1 MEDNR
6 LILVAPGATMSN
18 DKKLSRSESR
28 KPAKLDRIFKTAWF
42 AKEARKAKIAD
53 DILCHAIKQAMQGQA
68 DDLGG
73 GVYKKRLND
82 NMHRSIILAKA
93 GRHWIYVYLYAKK
106 DRENI
111 APDELVAFKKLAK
124 DYGNAS
130 DIKIAALIN
139 VEELLEICH
148 DN

>member
-1 MEDNR
+1 MIKKSANIVTEN
-6 LILVAPGATMSN
+6 PGKS
-18 DKKLSRSESR
+18 
-28 KPAKLDRIFKTAWF
+28 DRAFKTAWF

-53 DILCHAIKQAMQGQA
+53 DELCWAIKQVMLGQA

-82 NMHRSIILAKA
+82 NMHRSIIVAKA
-93 GRHWIYVYLYAKK
+93 GRHWIYAYLFAKK

-124 DYGNAS
+124 DYIAAS
-130 DIKIAALIN
+130 DISLAAQLRDN
-139 VEELLEICH
+139 ELLEICH
-148 DN
+148 DH